1 MEKSVTQRYPEVLLE
16 TKGLTKYFGGLIA
29 VSDLDIYIKQGEI
42 VGLIGPNGA
51 GKTTTFNL
59 MTGIYQPTRGKIFF
73 EGRNITSKKPHL
85 VARMGIGRTFQ
96 LASLFPDFTVLENVV
111 ASFYL
116 YPRPGF
122 WEALFNTSSYRKK
135 EGYILEKAEEILR
148 LVGLYE
154 VKDELA
160 KNLPHGYQKILGV
173 ARALA
178 IRPKILLLDE
188 PIAGMNHKEIEFSLG
203 AFEKMRSLGIT
214 FLLVEHNMEI
224 MSLCDRVIVL
234 DFGVKIAEGSP
245 GEVRQNENVIQ
256 AYFGSNDAA

>member
-160 KNLPHGYQKILGV
+160 KNLPHGYKKILGV

>member
-116 YPRPGF
+116 YPRSGF